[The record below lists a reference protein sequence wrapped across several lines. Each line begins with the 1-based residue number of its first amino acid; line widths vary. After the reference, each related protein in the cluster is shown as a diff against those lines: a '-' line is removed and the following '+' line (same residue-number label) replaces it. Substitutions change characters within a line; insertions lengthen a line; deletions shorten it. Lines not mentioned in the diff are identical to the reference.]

1 MLLKIFAAI
10 GAGGSV
16 LHTLIAGQTVNA
28 LETTGILLLRFLEY
42 FFGAHIAY
50 ALVMLLST
58 ELFIRKSKPQEKPSK
73 FWLWHLHAVADLLCF
88 YARADVSITGTELI
102 PKDTRY
108 LMVANHRSL
117 ADPVVMVH
125 KMPKEELTFV
135 SKPGNLKIP
144 IIGKVMHKCG
154 CLPLDRENNREAL
167 KTVKAATEYIDKDY
181 ASVVIYPEGTRSK
194 SGKLLPWHAGS
205 LKIAQKANV
214 PIVVATIEGT
224 ERIAHNV
231 PWRRTHVYLSIREV
245 IPAETVKATK
255 TNALTEGIRSKMI
268 AELGK

>member
-16 LHTLIAGQTVNA
+16 LHTLIAGQTGNA

-125 KMPKEELTFV
+125 RMPKEELTFI
-135 SKPGNLKIP
+135 SKPGIVTHPASTNTKRFSFFNRNILNR
-144 IIGKVMHKCG
+144 IGRY
-154 CLPLDRENNREAL
+154 LPSEPFSNTIL
-167 KTVKAATEYIDKDY
+167 
-181 ASVVIYPEGTRSK
+181 
-194 SGKLLPWHAGS
+194 SGKTDFP
-205 LKIAQKANV
+205 
-214 PIVVATIEGT
+214 
-224 ERIAHNV
+224 
-231 PWRRTHVYLSIREV
+231 
-245 IPAETVKATK
+245 
-255 TNALTEGIRSKMI
+255 
-268 AELGK
+268 

>member
-16 LHTLIAGQTVNA
+16 LHTLIAGQTGNA

-50 ALVMLLST
+50 VLVMLLST

-167 KTVKAATEYIDKDY
+167 KTVKAGDRVYRQGLCLRCHLSRGHAQQAGGY
-181 ASVVIYPEGTRSK
+181 AAVSRRLVQDRAESERPRRVRC
-194 SGKLLPWHAGS
+194 A
-205 LKIAQKANV
+205 AQYRQGHSQF
-214 PIVVATIEGT
+214 P
-224 ERIAHNV
+224 
-231 PWRRTHVYLSIREV
+231 S
-245 IPAETVKATK
+245 
-255 TNALTEGIRSKMI
+255 
-268 AELGK
+268 